1 MDYVQGARPG
11 NDRHF
16 AHGFEHLT
24 ECVKYRIG
32 MNEAQCRQQN
42 WTIHSLEVL
51 KGFHWVI
58 RPLHWA
64 NLLD

>member
-1 MDYVQGARPG
+1 M
-11 NDRHF
+11 
-16 AHGFEHLT
+16 
-24 ECVKYRIG
+24 KK
-32 MNEAQCRQQN
+32 AQCRQQN